1 LITQAEAIEIARA
14 YAEESRRGWDEH
26 AHHATVISLY
36 GEPVWMI
43 ATTDVEHSTELPWLM
58 THLPNPRY
66 YYISMVEAK
75 CIAVGHRVNQYQR
88 VR

>member
-1 LITQAEAIEIARA
+1 MITQAEAIEIARD
-14 YAEESRRGWDEH
+14 YAAQSRRGWDEQ
-26 AHHATVISLY
+26 AHHATVITLY

-43 ATTDVEHSTELPWLM
+43 ATTDVKYSSELPWLM

-66 YYISMVEAK
+66 YYISMVEAN
-75 CIAVGHRVNQYQR
+75 CIAVGHRANQYQR

>member
-1 LITQAEAIEIARA
+1 MITQAEAIEIARD
-14 YAEESRRGWDEH
+14 YAAQSRHGWDEQ
-26 AHHATVISLY
+26 AHHATVITLY

-43 ATTDVEHSTELPWLM
+43 ATTDVKYSSELPWLM

-75 CIAVGHRVNQYQR
+75 CIAVGHRANQYQR